1 MRNYIIR
8 YFKISINM
16 TLSRRCLL
24 ALGAVLLTVPAWAG
38 IQTNARM
45 HAAARRVLGAGG
57 QVSRVAD
64 YQGMAV
70 YHQAGGGFAIVS
82 SDGNAPAVLAYSPD
96 GQFDPTSDNPGFNWW
111 LGAIKRAPHRDP
123 IKPDPSR
130 FAPSVAPLITTRWGQ
145 NEPFRYMCPFLAYEP
160 DLSKYGIYL
169 PDTTHNAV
177 GCGPAAMAQYMYF
190 YRYPDHGRGSRSV
203 VVKYDQANVTLTVD
217 FETATYEWDNML
229 DDYSG
234 GYTDQQGE
242 AVAQLCYHAAVAAQT
257 NWTRLGGATFDEN
270 ILNAMIEHFGYN
282 DSARVLNRPLYDDV
296 TWVEM
301 IYESL
306 SSGHP
311 VLYSGKDINFEVGL
325 LVGHN
330 FIIDGYD
337 ENGLVHVNWGWHG
350 QQDGYYDIATL
361 TVGKLSFDDWQ
372 GMYTGLYPK
381 REHLRGDVDGDGK
394 VNITDVTTL
403 IDILLTGSGNYVP
416 AADVD
421 EDGKVNITD
430 LTTLID
436 ILLTGNTIK
445 RSFHL

>member
-1 MRNYIIR
+1 MV
-8 YFKISINM
+8 
-16 TLSRRCLL
+16 LRRCLL
-24 ALGAVLLTVPAWAG
+24 ALGASLLTVPAWAG
-38 IQTNARM
+38 AQTDARM
-45 HAAARRVLGAGG
+45 HDLAGRALGTGG
-57 QVSRVAD
+57 QVTRVAD
-64 YQGMAV
+64 YPGMAV

-82 SDGNAPAVLAYSPD
+82 RDEKTPAVLAYSPD
-96 GQFDPTSDNPGFNWW
+96 GQFDPSSDNPGFNWW
-111 LGAIKRAPHRDP
+111 LGAIKGAPHRDP
-123 IKPDPSR
+123 ILPDPER
-130 FAPSVAPLITTRWGQ
+130 FPSSVAPLIKTKWGQ
-145 NEPFRYMCPFLAYEP
+145 NEPFRYMCPFLNYEP

-190 YRYPDHGRGSRSV
+190 YRFPDHGKGSRSV
-203 VVKYDQANVTLTVD
+203 VVKYDQSNVTLTVD
-217 FETATYEWDNML
+217 FETATYDWDNML
-229 DDYSG
+229 EDYSG

-257 NWTRLGGATFDEN
+257 NWTRLGGGTFDEN

-306 SSGHP
+306 SKGHP

-372 GMYTGLYPK
+372 GMYVDLYPDGDV
-381 REHLRGDVDGDGK
+381 LRGDVDGDGR
-394 VNITDVTTL
+394 VNISDVTEL
-403 IDILLTGSGNYVP
+403 IDYLLSGNSSGVNLA

-421 EDGKVNITD
+421 GDGSVTISDVTE
-430 LTTLID
+430 LID
-436 ILLTGNTIK
+436 LLLKGEANI
-445 RSFHL
+445 

>member
-1 MRNYIIR
+1 MI
-8 YFKISINM
+8 
-16 TLSRRCLL
+16 LSRRSLL
-24 ALGAVLLTVPAWAG
+24 ALGAALLTVPAWAG
-38 IQTNARM
+38 AQPDARM
-45 HAAARRVLGAGG
+45 HAVAKRVLRTGG
-57 QVSRVAD
+57 QVTRVAD
-64 YQGMAV
+64 YPGMAV

-111 LGAIKRAPHRDP
+111 LKAIKGAPHRDP

-130 FAPSVAPLITTRWGQ
+130 FATSVSPLIATRWGQ
-145 NEPFRYMCPFLAYEP
+145 NEPFRYMCPFLEYEP

-169 PDTTHNAV
+169 PDATHNAV
-177 GCGPAAMAQYMYF
+177 GCGPAAMAQFMNYYKF
-190 YRYPDHGRGSRSV
+190 PEHGRGSRSV

-217 FETATYEWDNML
+217 FETATYDWDNML

-234 GYTDQQGE
+234 GYTDEQG
-242 AVAQLCYHAAVAAQT
+242 AAAALLCYHAGVAAQA
-257 NWTRLGGATFDEN
+257 NWTRLGGATFDNN
-270 ILNAMIEHFGYN
+270 ILTAMIENFNYN
-282 DSARVLNRPLYDDV
+282 DSAKFLNRPLYDDV

-306 SSGHP
+306 SKGHP
-311 VLYSGKDINFEVGL
+311 VLYSGKDINFEVGI

-372 GMYTGLYPK
+372 GMYIDLYPN
-381 REHLRGDVDGDGK
+381 RPALQGDVDGDGSVTISDITALIDLLLSGNSADAGQTRGDVDGDGS
-394 VNITDVTTL
+394 VTISDVTAL
-403 IDILLTGSGNYVP
+403 IDMLLT
-416 AADVD
+416 
-421 EDGKVNITD
+421 
-430 LTTLID
+430 
-436 ILLTGNTIK
+436 
-445 RSFHL
+445 R

>member
-1 MRNYIIR
+1 
-8 YFKISINM
+8 
-16 TLSRRCLL
+16 
-24 ALGAVLLTVPAWAG
+24 
-38 IQTNARM
+38 
-45 HAAARRVLGAGG
+45 
-57 QVSRVAD
+57 
-64 YQGMAV
+64 
-70 YHQAGGGFAIVS
+70 
-82 SDGNAPAVLAYSPD
+82 
-96 GQFDPTSDNPGFNWW
+96 
-111 LGAIKRAPHRDP
+111 
-123 IKPDPSR
+123 
-130 FAPSVAPLITTRWGQ
+130 
-145 NEPFRYMCPFLAYEP
+145 
-160 DLSKYGIYL
+160 
-169 PDTTHNAV
+169 
-177 GCGPAAMAQYMYF
+177 
-190 YRYPDHGRGSRSV
+190 
-203 VVKYDQANVTLTVD
+203 
-217 FETATYEWDNML
+217 
-229 DDYSG
+229 
-234 GYTDQQGE
+234 
-242 AVAQLCYHAAVAAQT
+242 
-257 NWTRLGGATFDEN
+257 
-270 ILNAMIEHFGYN
+270 MIEHFGYN

-394 VNITDVTTL
+394 VNITDITTL
-403 IDILLTGSGNYVP
+403 IGILLTGSGNYVP

-430 LTTLID
+430 VTTLID